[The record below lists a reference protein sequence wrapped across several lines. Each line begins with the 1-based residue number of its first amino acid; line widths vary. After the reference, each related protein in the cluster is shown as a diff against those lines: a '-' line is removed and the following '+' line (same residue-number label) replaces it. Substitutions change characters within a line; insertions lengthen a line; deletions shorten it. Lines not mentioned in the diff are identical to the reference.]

1 MVDKPLVRARLVAQG
16 MCPVPGGRSAFAS
29 PEAVAAELGALQ
41 GQDLPG
47 ALSSVALRVMH
58 AEPGAGASVALE
70 RTREAFARGQL
81 VRGYP
86 MRGTVFVTSAEDLWW
101 MTELCAGPAVK
112 QARKNSPRLGI
123 DDEHFFVAR
132 DVLERLC
139 VGREGATR
147 AQVFEAWAAAGVP
160 TEGGCSYHLLK
171 HFLSTMVVT
180 YGPLTED
187 GPVENRVVLSR
198 EWLPQSSQLA
208 VAFNDD
214 RQAATAELLRRYV
227 LSRGPVTLRDFQW
240 WTKLPLTLIRAAAR
254 DIESFVEEW
263 GTDELGE
270 ALVCAPG
277 LPEVVAQVGRVADRP
292 QLLPPFDEM
301 ILGYPD
307 RTYIVPTEHHAT
319 LVPGNNGVF
328 RSAVVA
334 GSQVV
339 GYWRRKG
346 QKSKRSLVLE
356 PFGVM
361 SEARKNKARVLFEQ
375 FPHTTT

>member
-16 MCPVPGGRSAFAS
+16 MCPVPGGRLSCER
-29 PEAVAAELGALQ
+29 PEAVAAGLGALQ

-47 ALSSVALRVMH
+47 ALSSLALRVMH
-58 AEPGAGASVALE
+58 AESGVAGSVALE
-70 RTREAFARGQL
+70 RTREAFAHGRL

-86 MRGTVFVTSAEDLWW
+86 MRGTVFVTAAEDLWW
-101 MTELCAGPAVK
+101 MTDLCAGPAVK

-123 DDEHFFVAR
+123 EDEHFSVAR
-132 DVLERLC
+132 DVLEREC
-139 VGREGATR
+139 VGPEGATR

-180 YGPLTED
+180 YGPLTAD

-198 EWLPQSSQLA
+198 EWLPDGSRLS

-214 RQAATAELLRRYV
+214 RKAATAELLRRYV
-227 LSRGPVTLRDFQW
+227 VSRGPVTLRDFHW

-254 DIESFVEEW
+254 DIESSVEEW
-263 GTDELGE
+263 GTDASGE
-270 ALVCAPG
+270 MLVCAPG
-277 LPEVVAQVGRVADRP
+277 LPEVVAQAGRVTDRP

-307 RTYIVPTEHHAT
+307 RTYIVPAEHHAT

-328 RSAVVA
+328 RAAVVA

-346 QKSKRSLVLE
+346 QKGKRSVVLE
-356 PFGVM
+356 PFEVM
-361 SEARKNKARVLFEQ
+361 SEARANKVRQVFERY
-375 FPHTTT
+375 PHANA

>member
-16 MCPVPGGRSAFAS
+16 MCPVPGGRLSCER
-29 PEAVAAELGALQ
+29 PEAVAAGLGALQ

-47 ALSSVALRVMH
+47 ALSSLALRVMH
-58 AEPGAGASVALE
+58 AESGVAGSVALE
-70 RTREAFARGQL
+70 RTREAFAHGRL

-86 MRGTVFVTSAEDLWW
+86 MRGTVFVTAAEDLWW
-101 MTELCAGPAVK
+101 VTDLCAGPAVK

-123 DDEHFFVAR
+123 EDEHFSVAR
-132 DVLERLC
+132 DVLEREC
-139 VGREGATR
+139 VGSEGATR

-180 YGPLTED
+180 YGPLTAD

-198 EWLPQSSQLA
+198 EWLPDGSRLS

-214 RQAATAELLRRYV
+214 RKAATAELLRRYV
-227 LSRGPVTLRDFQW
+227 VSRGPVTLRDFHW

-254 DIESFVEEW
+254 EIESSVEEW
-263 GTDELGE
+263 GTDASGE
-270 ALVCAPG
+270 VLLCAPG
-277 LPEVVAQVGRVADRP
+277 LPEVVAQSGRVTDRP

-307 RTYIVPTEHHAT
+307 RTYIVPAEHHAT

-328 RSAVVA
+328 RAAVVA

-346 QKSKRSLVLE
+346 QKGKRSVVLE
-356 PFGVM
+356 PFEVM
-361 SEARKNKARVLFEQ
+361 SEARANKVRQMFERY
-375 FPHTTT
+375 PHANA

>member
-16 MCPVPGGRSAFAS
+16 MCPVPGGRLSCER
-29 PEAVAAELGALQ
+29 PEAVAAGLGALQ

-47 ALSSVALRVMH
+47 ALSSLALRVMH
-58 AEPGAGASVALE
+58 AESGVAGSVALE
-70 RTREAFARGQL
+70 RTREAFAHGRL

-86 MRGTVFVTSAEDLWW
+86 MRGTVFVTAAEDLWW
-101 MTELCAGPAVK
+101 MTDLCAGPAVK

-123 DDEHFFVAR
+123 EDEHFSVAR
-132 DVLERLC
+132 DVLEREC
-139 VGREGATR
+139 VGSEGATR

-180 YGPLTED
+180 YGPLTAD

-198 EWLPQSSQLA
+198 EWLPENSQLA
-208 VAFNDD
+208 VTFNGD

-227 LSRGPVTLRDFQW
+227 VSRGPVTLRDFHW

-254 DIESFVEEW
+254 DIESSVEEW
-263 GTDELGE
+263 GTDASGE
-270 ALVCAPG
+270 VLLCAPG
-277 LPEVVAQVGRVADRP
+277 LPEVVAQAGRVTDRP

-307 RTYIVPTEHHAT
+307 RTYIVPAEHHAT

-328 RSAVVA
+328 RAAVVA

-346 QKSKRSLVLE
+346 QKGKRSVVLE
-356 PFGVM
+356 PFEVM
-361 SEARKNKARVLFEQ
+361 SEAREKKVRQVFERY
-375 FPHTTT
+375 PHANA

>member
-16 MCPVPGGRSAFAS
+16 MCPVPGGRSSLES

-47 ALSSVALRVMH
+47 VLSSVALRVMH
-58 AEPGAGASVALE
+58 AGLGVESGVARE

-86 MRGTVFVTSAEDLWW
+86 MRGTVFVTSGEDLWW

-123 DDEHFFVAR
+123 EEEHFSVAR
-132 DVLERLC
+132 EVLEREC
-139 VGREGATR
+139 AGPEGATR

-187 GPVENRVVLSR
+187 GPVENSVVLSR
-198 EWLPQSSQLA
+198 EWLPESSQLS
-208 VAFNDD
+208 VAFNGD

-254 DIESFVEEW
+254 DIESSVEEW
-263 GTDELGE
+263 GTDESGE
-270 ALVCAPG
+270 VLLCAPG

-307 RTYIVPTEHHAT
+307 RTYIVPVEHHAT

-339 GYWRRKG
+339 GYWRRTG
-346 QKSKRSLVLE
+346 QKGKRSLVLE
-356 PFGVM
+356 PFGIM

-375 FPHTTT
+375 FPHATA